1 MFDWRRGRAWRRGIA
16 ASLACG
22 ILATMVATATAAAD
36 ENGRDEVGHGRY
48 VISADGSAVQATMTL
63 TVTNTDTR
71 VTPDNPGG
79 KWLVTNV
86 KTNIPASAEN
96 VKATSNGAA
105 LTVSV
110 ADVTQ
115 KDPNVRVA
123 TITVPELKYG
133 ETGTLVL
140 TYTVPGAPFRAK
152 DTTRIG
158 KGYAGIGLWIEGDP
172 GKTTAEVVAPT
183 SMQLITDDPGY
194 TGVPDGDTTVW
205 TSKNFPEQ
213 SYWAY
218 LVLRDPSVNDG
229 RTVEVGKA
237 TIALEALPGDGEWLD
252 NAERALTEGL
262 PRLEKL
268 LGVEWEGAEVTL
280 FEDLSVN
287 TFGGYTTDL
296 DKRTAGATEKE
307 SPYEVLRQSTSAWL
321 GKDKLKERWLHEGIA
336 AYVAYRASDGVG
348 ATLVT
353 PKPGTGKGSM
363 PLGQWQWTPRA
374 DPTPEENYAYP
385 TSHGTMRLLLDGLDD
400 DAVAR
405 VLSGAVR
412 GESAYEEPGSPDGV
426 AITDQR
432 RFLDLVEVRGGNA
445 KAADGYLAQTVFDA
459 EQAKAL
465 EARAAARTAYQGIDE
480 RDGAWLPPK
489 ALRAQMAGWEFAE
502 AEKSLAGLGDLAK
515 TAGDL
520 QTSAEKVGLKVPESV
535 RAAYDG
541 ADGASPDAAEKTLGE
556 AKEVLFDLTGAIRSA
571 QRGDGPFVGIGR
583 AVLGADRALDRS
595 RSAFEAGDLDQ
606 ARRSLSAY
614 QDKQRGAAGV
624 GVAIVVGAAVLLL
637 GAVAGVLIWR
647 RRRSRSSVQAP
658 PSPDRLLSAAPWSGQ
673 ANAVRPGG
681 PTGGPSGP
689 AQPPFAGSV
698 QQSPPFRG
706 PMQGAPATQG
716 PPNRGPQNPGGQG
729 QPPPGP
735 QFAAPGA
742 GGPPRP
748 TPAPPGQPRPTGPP
762 PQGQQRPPQSS
773 RPPRN

>member
-1 MFDWRRGRAWRRGIA
+1 MLG
-16 ASLACG
+16 
-22 ILATMVATATAAAD
+22 TMVATATAEAD

-48 VISADGSAVQATMTL
+48 VISEDGASVQATITM

-79 KWLVTNV
+79 RWLVTTV
-86 KTNIPASAEN
+86 KTNIPASAES
-96 VKATSNGAA
+96 VKATSSGAA
-105 LTVSV
+105 LTVSL

-115 KDPNVRVA
+115 KDPNIRVA

-133 ETGTLVL
+133 ETGTIVL

-152 DTTRIG
+152 DYTRIG
-158 KGYAGIGLWIEGDP
+158 RGYAGIGLWIEGDP

-205 TSKNFPEQ
+205 TSKNSPVAN
-213 SYWAY
+213 YWAY

-229 RTVEVGKA
+229 RTVKVGKA

-252 NAERALTEGL
+252 STERALTEGL

-268 LGVEWEGAEVTL
+268 MGVEWEGAEVTL
-280 FEDLSVN
+280 FEDLSVY
-287 TFGGYTTDL
+287 TFGGYTTLL
-296 DKRTAGATEKE
+296 DKRTAGVTEKE
-307 SPYEVLRQSTSAWL
+307 SPHDVLRQATSAWL
-321 GKDKLKERWLHEGIA
+321 GEDRLKERWLHEGIA
-336 AYVAYRASDGVG
+336 AFVAYRASDGVG

-353 PKPGTGKGSM
+353 PKPGSGKGSL

-374 DPTPEENYAYP
+374 DPTPEEDYAYP

-400 DAVAR
+400 EAVAR

-412 GESAYEEPGSPDGV
+412 GESAYEEPGAADGV

-445 KAADGYLAQTVFDA
+445 KAADAYVAQSVFDA

-465 EARAAARTAYQGIDE
+465 EPRAAARAAYVGIDE
-480 RDGAWLPPK
+480 KDGAWLPPK

-502 AEKSLAGLGDLAK
+502 AEKSLAGLGDLPES
-515 TAGDL
+515 AGGL
-520 QTSAEKVGLKVPESV
+520 QSSAEKVGLKVPASV

-541 ADGASPDAAEKTLGE
+541 ADGANPDAAVKTLGE
-556 AKEVLFDLTGAIRSA
+556 AKDVLFDLTGAIRSA

-583 AVLGADRALDRS
+583 AVLGANQALDRS
-595 RSAFEAGDLDQ
+595 RSAFESGDLDQ

-624 GVAIVVGAAVLLL
+624 GIAIVVGAAVLLL

-647 RRRSRSSVQAP
+647 RRRSRPSAAQAP
-658 PSPDRLLSAAPWSGQ
+658 PSADRLLSADPWSGS
-673 ANAVRPGG
+673 ANASR
-681 PTGGPSGP
+681 
-689 AQPPFAGSV
+689 PPFAGPA

-706 PMQGAPATQG
+706 PTQGGPPTQG
-716 PPNRGPQNPGGQG
+716 PAVRPPGNPGGQG

-735 QFAAPGA
+735 QFASPGS
-742 GGPPRP
+742 GGPPPRP
-748 TPAPPGQPRPTGPP
+748 NPAPPGGQPRPGGPAQPGRQPPPGPSGPP
-762 PQGQQRPPQSS
+762 RS
-773 RPPRN
+773 